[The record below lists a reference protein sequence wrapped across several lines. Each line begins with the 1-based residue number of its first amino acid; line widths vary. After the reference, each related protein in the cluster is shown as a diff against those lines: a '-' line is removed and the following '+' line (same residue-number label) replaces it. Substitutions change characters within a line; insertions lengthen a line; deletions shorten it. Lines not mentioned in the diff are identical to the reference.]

1 MPSHKTFKIK
11 IKLAKKAKQNR
22 PVPVWFRYKKDTKI
36 RYNNKTS
43 LINTRKVFPCT
54 MESEDIIDVVVHWR
68 KQTFHFN
75 FGRHHTVADLKHQIE
90 IQTGV
95 PKNFQKILIKG
106 LGNVPEDFIALSS
119 LKLPKPPITVLLIGS
134 QPQEIKQHLET
145 IQRNAAQTMEVP
157 QSPEDRRNASISIQ
171 QHEDIPQTSQQFPF
185 LNNPESTSREGLTS
199 SAAERTGYIEFIL
212 KCYSFAFAN
221 KKTLSEVGDKVIL
234 PASKLHDFE
243 NNRIPFPFT
252 FQLLPLSS
260 KDTNNNNAKITEATS
275 TNENASKLEM
285 TQTHCGVL
293 DFTAPN
299 ETAYLPHHMMTKL
312 NIDEGDA
319 VLFRSVV
326 LPQGSFAKFQPHSI
340 QWIEIDEVERKR
352 ILESQLR
359 KYQTLSLHDLVVIE
373 HQNVTYFF
381 TVLELKPSSAVCILD
396 SDLEVDI
403 EEPVDLQ
410 KIQIVAL
417 EWDKP
422 APFDLSSKNYF
433 AFFSVHVDDVNTKL
447 MIKMM
452 PEEGTATFYVS
463 TTRKYPS
470 KSGFQWSSDDVNNG
484 SLMNSIDGSKAVI
497 IDQTD
502 ASFIVGSYYI
512 GVYAIAGNRCKG
524 TIVVTNY
531 KNSAFQQTLKTI
543 QTEPLEDSSQCPNWC
558 CFICEY

>member
-1 MPSHKTFKIK
+1 
-11 IKLAKKAKQNR
+11 
-22 PVPVWFRYKKDTKI
+22 
-36 RYNNKTS
+36 
-43 LINTRKVFPCT
+43 
-54 MESEDIIDVVVHWR
+54 
-68 KQTFHFN
+68 
-75 FGRHHTVADLKHQIE
+75 
-90 IQTGV
+90 
-95 PKNFQKILIKG
+95 
-106 LGNVPEDFIALSS
+106 
-119 LKLPKPPITVLLIGS
+119 
-134 QPQEIKQHLET
+134 
-145 IQRNAAQTMEVP
+145 
-157 QSPEDRRNASISIQ
+157 
-171 QHEDIPQTSQQFPF
+171 
-185 LNNPESTSREGLTS
+185 
-199 SAAERTGYIEFIL
+199 L

-543 QTEPLEDSSQCPNWC
+543 QTEPLEDSSQCPNCLKQIPKQSYTVHILQCAKRNWFC
-558 CFICEY
+558 EQCHKIIPISDKQKHIQTMHTKLKCECGYEGEQDLFQLHKQYECRFRPFRCPYCESEIRWSDRGEHLEICGSRTTKCPHCDKICKRNELRLHEETAHQTQFSTHQQQE